1 MNEITP
7 QELLGLLHRVSKN
20 GHPRQTFDSDA
31 HNSGENFRGRGRIL
45 NALAREDGISQR
57 LLAERLEIR
66 PQSLSETVVKL
77 CEEGFVTRSASEQ
90 DKREILVFITEKGRV
105 RASEIR
111 ARREA
116 FAAEFFSVLTK
127 DEQKQLRDILT
138 KLEIREE
145 KL

>member
-7 QELLGLLHRVSKN
+7 QELLGLLYRVSKN
-20 GHPRQTFDSDA
+20 GHPRQPFDSKVQ
-31 HNSGENFRGRGRIL
+31 NSGENFRGRGRIL
-45 NALAREDGISQR
+45 NALAREDGLSQR

-66 PQSLSETVVKL
+66 PQSLSETIVKL
-77 CEEGFVTRSASEQ
+77 CEEGFVTRATSEQ
-90 DKREILVFITEKGRV
+90 DKREILVFITEEGRV

-116 FAAEFFSVLTK
+116 FAAEFFSVLTEEEK
-127 DEQKQLRDILT
+127 KQLRDILI

-145 KL
+145 KA